1 MPIICKISL
10 DAEEY
15 RQKLA
20 QVIAESKQAQAAL
33 SDLSD
38 RSDLSDKEVG
48 VTADTSQATAAL
60 GDLPQVTDQAISVTV
75 DTSQAASAID
85 ALPQAT
91 DQAITVTAD
100 TSQATA
106 ALGDLPQATDQAIT
120 VTADTSQAAAALTDL
135 PQVSDQSV
143 TVTADTSQATAALGD
158 LPQVS
163 DQSVTV
169 TADAS
174 QAASALDA
182 LPQVSDQSVTVT
194 ADTSQATAELGDL
207 PQVSDQSVTVT
218 ADTSQAQAALS
229 DLSDQSAL
237 SDKSFT
243 VTADVSAAQNSLL
256 KVTVDAEKLNKTV
269 AKVPVEGFVANFKN
283 GLAAVRAEL
292 NKTTGGAG
300 KFLETFLAGG
310 GGIGIIVAGIASL
323 GKIVQ
328 TVYNNWRQR
337 LQENAELHSRN
348 STSIRESAEANE
360 QMRQK
365 TDGFL
370 SKLQELSSA
379 ERLSNSQK
387 AEAVKLI
394 GDLKKSY
401 GDLGIKVDEVA
412 GKLTGVDSAV
422 VKKLQRDK
430 ARRSAEIEAELKQ
443 VQSEIKQQREIRD
456 TAGIPIWFG
465 GNTRVGGE
473 EETKAASQ
481 QIEELSKRAAE
492 LNKKR
497 LEVRR
502 SDPVEEFRKQQKA
515 AVEDLKKQ
523 LAEQKKITSDSS
535 DMSDQSDPSDKIA
548 FLQKQRDRHQQE
560 TLDPLQKKINYAQ
573 MRVSSTTGDDKVE
586 AEKQLLQLKIAQQQE
601 LQKAY
606 ALEKQIKEVK
616 DQQTQAA
623 AQASEKLQK
632 NIKNQGFTLYG
643 QAMTQ
648 AGFGKEFAQQK
659 ALRDARE
666 VKGSDLTESE
676 KSSVLKLAELSF
688 GLSQRREP
696 ALGDLSVK
704 TNALTSRG
712 GFQGG
717 AAVASAERFN
727 REILQTNKST
737 LSTLKQ
743 IQKVCENLGTF

>member
-1 MPIICKISL
+1 M
-10 DAEEY
+10 
-15 RQKLA
+15 
-20 QVIAESKQAQAAL
+20 
-33 SDLSD
+33 
-38 RSDLSDKEVG
+38 
-48 VTADTSQATAAL
+48 
-60 GDLPQVTDQAISVTV
+60 
-75 DTSQAASAID
+75 
-85 ALPQAT
+85 
-91 DQAITVTAD
+91 
-100 TSQATA
+100 
-106 ALGDLPQATDQAIT
+106 T
-120 VTADTSQAAAALTDL
+120 VTADTSQAASALDAL
-135 PQVSDQSV
+135 PQAGDQTV
-143 TVTADTSQATAALGD
+143 VVTADTSQAAT
-158 LPQVS
+158 
-163 DQSVTV
+163 
-169 TADAS
+169 
-174 QAASALDA
+174 ALDA

-194 ADTSQATAELGDL
+194 ADTSQAASALGAL
-207 PQVSDQSVTVT
+207 PQVTDQAISVT

-243 VTADVSAAQNSLL
+243 VTADVGGAQSSLH
-256 KVTVDAEKLNKTV
+256 KVTGDAEKLNKTV
-269 AKVPVEGFVANFKN
+269 AKVPVEGFTAKFKQ
-283 GLAAVRAEL
+283 GLSAIRAEL
-292 NKTTGGAG
+292 NKTAGGAG

-310 GGIGIIVAGIASL
+310 GGIGIIMAGVASL

-328 TVYNNWRQR
+328 TVYNNWRQK
-337 LQENAELHSRN
+337 LAENAEQHNRN
-348 STSIRESAEANE
+348 AASIRESAEANE

-379 ERLSNSQK
+379 EKLSNSQK

-422 VKKLQRDK
+422 VKKLQQDK
-430 ARRSAEIEAELKQ
+430 SKRTAEIESELKQ
-443 VQSEIKQQREIRD
+443 IQSEIKQQREIRD
-456 TAGIPIWFG
+456 TAGISIWFG

-481 QIEELSKRAAE
+481 KIEELSKRAAE

-548 FLQKQRDRHQQE
+548 FWQKQRDRHQQE

-632 NIKNQGFTLYG
+632 NIKNQGFILYG

-696 ALGDLSVK
+696 ALGDFSIK
-704 TNALTSRG
+704 TNALTARG

-717 AAVASAERFN
+717 AARPDTDRYN
-727 REILQTNKST
+727 REILQTNKNT
-737 LSTLKQ
+737 LATLKQ
-743 IQKVCENLGTF
+743 IQGLCEKLGTF

>member
-38 RSDLSDKEVG
+38 RSDLSDKEMG
-48 VTADTSQATAAL
+48 VTADTSQA
-60 GDLPQVTDQAISVTV
+60 
-75 DTSQAASAID
+75 ASALD

-91 DQAITVTAD
+91 DQVV
-100 TSQATA
+100 
-106 ALGDLPQATDQAIT
+106 T

-143 TVTADTSQATAALGD
+143 TVTADTSQA
-158 LPQVS
+158 
-163 DQSVTV
+163 
-169 TADAS
+169 
-174 QAASALDA
+174 ASAIDA
-182 LPQVSDQSVTVT
+182 LPQATDQV
-194 ADTSQATAELGDL
+194 
-207 PQVSDQSVTVT
+207 VTVT
-218 ADTSQAQAALS
+218 ADTSQAQTALS
-229 DLSDQSAL
+229 DLPDLSEL
-237 SDKSFT
+237 SDKNFT

-269 AKVPVEGFVANFKN
+269 AKVPVEGFTAKFKQ
-283 GLAAVRAEL
+283 GLSAIRAEL
-292 NKTTGGAG
+292 NKTAGGAG

-310 GGIGIIVAGIASL
+310 GGIGIIMAGVASL

-328 TVYNNWRQR
+328 TVYNNWRQK
-337 LQENAELHSRN
+337 LAENAEQHNRN
-348 STSIRESAEANE
+348 AASIRESAEANE

-379 ERLSNSQK
+379 EKLSNSQK
-387 AEAVKLI
+387 AETVKLI

-481 QIEELSKRAAE
+481 KIEELSKRAAE

-497 LEVRR
+497 LEVKRN
-502 SDPVEEFRKQQKA
+502 DPVEDFRKQQKA

-616 DQQTQAA
+616 DQQAQAA
-623 AQASEKLQK
+623 AQASENLQK

-659 ALRDARE
+659 ALHDARE

>member
-48 VTADTSQATAAL
+48 VSVDTSQATAAL

-100 TSQATA
+100 TSQA
-106 ALGDLPQATDQAIT
+106 
-120 VTADTSQAAAALTDL
+120 AAALTDL

-143 TVTADTSQATAALGD
+143 TVTADTSQA
-158 LPQVS
+158 
-163 DQSVTV
+163 
-169 TADAS
+169 
-174 QAASALDA
+174 ASAIDA
-182 LPQVSDQSVTVT
+182 LPQATDQV
-194 ADTSQATAELGDL
+194 
-207 PQVSDQSVTVT
+207 VTVT

-243 VTADVSAAQNSLL
+243 VTADVGGAQSSLH
-256 KVTVDAEKLNKTV
+256 KVTGDAEKLNKTV
-269 AKVPVEGFVANFKN
+269 AKVPVEGFTAKFKQ
-283 GLAAVRAEL
+283 GLSAIRAEL
-292 NKTTGGAG
+292 NKTAGGAG

-310 GGIGIIVAGIASL
+310 GGIGIIMAGVASL

-348 STSIRESAEANE
+348 SASIRESAEANE

-379 ERLSNSQK
+379 EKLSNSQK

-430 ARRSAEIEAELKQ
+430 AKRTAEIESELKQ
-443 VQSEIKQQREIRD
+443 IQSEIKQQREIRD
-456 TAGIPIWFG
+456 TAGFSIWFG

-481 QIEELSKRAAE
+481 KIEELSKRAAE

-573 MRVSSTTGDDKVE
+573 MRVSSATGDDKVE

-632 NIKNQGFTLYG
+632 NIKNQGFSLYG

>member
-38 RSDLSDKEVG
+38 KEVG
-48 VTADTSQATAAL
+48 
-60 GDLPQVTDQAISVTV
+60 
-75 DTSQAASAID
+75 
-85 ALPQAT
+85 
-91 DQAITVTAD
+91 
-100 TSQATA
+100 
-106 ALGDLPQATDQAIT
+106 

-143 TVTADTSQATAALGD
+143 TVTADTSQA
-158 LPQVS
+158 
-163 DQSVTV
+163 
-169 TADAS
+169 
-174 QAASALDA
+174 ASALDA
-182 LPQVSDQSVTVT
+182 LPQATDQAITVS
-194 ADTSQATAELGDL
+194 
-207 PQVSDQSVTVT
+207 
-218 ADTSQAQAALS
+218 ADTSQAQTALS
-229 DLSDQSAL
+229 DLPDLSEL

-243 VTADVSAAQNSLL
+243 VTADVGGAQSSLH
-256 KVTVDAEKLNKTV
+256 KVTGDAEKLNKTV
-269 AKVPVEGFVANFKN
+269 AKVPVEGFTAKFKQ
-283 GLAAVRAEL
+283 GLSAIRAEL
-292 NKTTGGAG
+292 NKTAGGAG

-310 GGIGIIVAGIASL
+310 GGIGIIMAGVASL

-348 STSIRESAEANE
+348 SASIRESAEANE

-379 ERLSNSQK
+379 EKLSNSQK

-430 ARRSAEIEAELKQ
+430 AKRTAEIESELKQ
-443 VQSEIKQQREIRD
+443 IQSEIKQQREIRD
-456 TAGIPIWFG
+456 TAGFSIWFG
-465 GNTRVGGE
+465 GNTRVGGK

-481 QIEELSKRAAE
+481 KIEELSKRAAE

-535 DMSDQSDPSDKIA
+535 DMSDQSAPSDKIA

-573 MRVSSTTGDDKVE
+573 MRVSSTTGDDKVD
-586 AEKQLLQLKIAQQQE
+586 AEKQLLQLQIAQQQE

-616 DQQTQAA
+616 DQQAQAA
-623 AQASEKLQK
+623 AQASENLQK

-666 VKGSDLTESE
+666 VKGSDLTKSE

-717 AAVASAERFN
+717 AVVHDSEKYNRSIASSGKK
-727 REILQTNKST
+727 QTELLNDIKRT
-737 LSTLKQ
+737 LAKLM
-743 IQKVCENLGTF
+743 EE